1 MRSIKQPKTAS
12 VCLLI
17 AETISTSYVG
27 VLVGKVLTESSQKMV
42 LFRGQSR
49 SSNVES
55 KSDYHVQIEDP
66 ATPRLLRISPLR
78 HSYRIPPSRSLETS
92 LYIDDSDADSI
103 ISAPAHGD
111 DHISKG
117 AFIIDTTALPSYPL
131 KMNGMWR
138 IM

>member
-1 MRSIKQPKTAS
+1 
-12 VCLLI
+12 
-17 AETISTSYVG
+17 
-27 VLVGKVLTESSQKMV
+27 MV

-55 KSDYHVQIEDP
+55 NSDYHVQGEDP

-111 DHISKG
+111 DHLSKG
-117 AFIIDTTALPSYPL
+117 LSRKGNFLSTFHFYFLHFLPNARPISQHAIISNSQISYFPFNSYMYVYAYDPIFGEM
-131 KMNGMWR
+131 KR
-138 IM
+138 

>member
-1 MRSIKQPKTAS
+1 
-12 VCLLI
+12 
-17 AETISTSYVG
+17 
-27 VLVGKVLTESSQKMV
+27 MV

-117 AFIIDTTALPSYPL
+117 VSRKGNFCQLSISIFVAFFQTVLISLQAIISNSQVIFHLPSSYV
-131 KMNGMWR
+131 
-138 IM
+138 